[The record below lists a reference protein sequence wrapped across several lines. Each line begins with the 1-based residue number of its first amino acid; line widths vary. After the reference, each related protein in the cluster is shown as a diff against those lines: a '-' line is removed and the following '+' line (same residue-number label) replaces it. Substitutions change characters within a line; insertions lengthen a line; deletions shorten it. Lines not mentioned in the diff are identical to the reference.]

1 MAFASAKFGLRAVA
15 SGLARE
21 YGPKGVHVSHVII
34 DGGINGDVIRNK
46 APERIQSAGENGML
60 NPSAIAETY
69 WQLHL
74 QHPSA
79 WSFEVDLRPFKEV
92 F

>member
-1 MAFASAKFGLRAVA
+1 MHVA
-15 SGLARE
+15 
-21 YGPKGVHVSHVII
+21 HVII
-34 DGGINGDVIRNK
+34 DGGINGNVIRTK
-46 APERIQSAGENGML
+46 APDRITAAGENGML
-60 NPSAIAETY
+60 DPIAIADTY

>member
-1 MAFASAKFGLRAVA
+1 K
-15 SGLARE
+15 
-21 YGPKGVHVSHVII
+21 
-34 DGGINGDVIRNK
+34 
-46 APERIQSAGENGML
+46 SAGENGML